1 MGSVVSSAMALLN
14 KLMEYDTQ
22 YAPRNV
28 TLVKHC
34 TGYDRRA
41 TLHGPLHLKHFTLHY
56 VPEFSHK
63 QQIQLLCDILQ
74 GIPLPFQLL
83 RCNNKTTI
91 EEIELFFQRIAS
103 FPEHK
108 YVIFD
113 TNALGSDIQEVT
125 DILSYYMYLCICIMY
140 LLYVQV
146 LVKRCVHLI
155 ETVST
160 KDDSI
165 SLPMLHFTET
175 GHSVLLQMPWIVV
188 EEHKVCV
195 LNSQLMITIILASN

>member
-1 MGSVVSSAMALLN
+1 MQKAIGELKDSDEMVSVVSSARALLN

-28 TLVKHC
+28 TLVKHY
-34 TGYDRRA
+34 TGCDRRG
-41 TLHGPLHLKHFTLHY
+41 TLHGPLCLRHFTLHY

-63 QQIQLLCDILQ
+63 QQIHLLCDILQ
-74 GIPLPFQLL
+74 DIPLPFQLL

-113 TNALGSDIQEVT
+113 TNTLCSDIQEVT
-125 DILSYYMYLCICIMY
+125 DILSYYIYI
-140 LLYVQV
+140 YVYV
-146 LVKRCVHLI
+146 
-155 ETVST
+155 
-160 KDDSI
+160 
-165 SLPMLHFTET
+165 
-175 GHSVLLQMPWIVV
+175 
-188 EEHKVCV
+188 
-195 LNSQLMITIILASN
+195 

>member
-1 MGSVVSSAMALLN
+1 MVSVVGSARALLN

-28 TLVKHC
+28 TLVKHY
-34 TGYDRRA
+34 TGCDRRG
-41 TLHGPLHLKHFTLHY
+41 TLHGPLCLRHFTLHY

-63 QQIQLLCDILQ
+63 QQIHLLCDILQ
-74 GIPLPFQLL
+74 DIPLPFQLL

-113 TNALGSDIQEVT
+113 TNTLCSDIQEVT
-125 DILSYYMYLCICIMY
+125 DILSYYISMYTY
-140 LLYVQV
+140 NV
-146 LVKRCVHLI
+146 LALSAGAGEKMCALNRNC
-155 ETVST
+155 E
-160 KDDSI
+160 
-165 SLPMLHFTET
+165 
-175 GHSVLLQMPWIVV
+175 HSGRFSFSSDV
-188 EEHKVCV
+188 
-195 LNSQLMITIILASN
+195 AFY